1 MAIVLPKF
9 PRRRPPAGL
18 ATETQPAVNVSL
30 DRDDGRYPAGGWLRA
45 QWRVRRV
52 SRERVQGAEL
62 SVLWYTEGKGD
73 EDLHV
78 HHFQRWSADQ
88 IRSLDLQQ
96 GQPLAC
102 RLPATPLSYRGRLIT
117 IRWSVR
123 LRLFLEGGKDTVTE
137 QPFHLVTPAMMP
149 AVGREEWAVGTAAVS
164 LAEDVSGARRAGQV
178 RPGQAIPVASPPVAS
193 AVVAGRAPSSVR

>member
-1 MAIVLPKF
+1 M
-9 PRRRPPAGL
+9 
-18 ATETQPAVNVSL
+18 NVSL

-52 SRERVQGAEL
+52 SRDRVQGAEL

-149 AVGREEWAVGTAAVS
+149 ATGPEEWALGTVVTTSVEAS
-164 LAEDVSGARRAGQV
+164 PESRRAIQV
-178 RPGQAIPVASPPVAS
+178 RPGHAIPL
-193 AVVAGRAPSSVR
+193 APSLVVGREPSSSR

>member
-1 MAIVLPKF
+1 M
-9 PRRRPPAGL
+9 
-18 ATETQPAVNVSL
+18 NVSL

-45 QWRVRRV
+45 RWRVRRV
-52 SRERVQGAEL
+52 SRERLQGAEL

-96 GQPLAC
+96 GQPLVC

-123 LRLFLEGGKDTVTE
+123 LRLFLEGGKGTVTE
-137 QPFHLVTPAMMP
+137 QPFDLVTPAMLP
-149 AVGREEWAVGTAAVS
+149 AAGPEEWAVGAAVTT
-164 LAEDVSGARRAGQV
+164 LAEAAPESRRAVGAR
-178 RPGQAIPVASPPVAS
+178 PGHAISVASS
-193 AVVAGRAPSSVR
+193 LVVGRAPFSAR